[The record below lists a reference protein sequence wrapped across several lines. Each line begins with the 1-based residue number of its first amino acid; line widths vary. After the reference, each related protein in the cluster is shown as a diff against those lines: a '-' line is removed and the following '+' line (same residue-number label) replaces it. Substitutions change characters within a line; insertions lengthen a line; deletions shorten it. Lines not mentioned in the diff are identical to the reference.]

1 MLLWLQPLKFQK
13 RSYCWS
19 FEVWW
24 LMMEMSWW
32 IGVRQVM
39 ELFAAGPVSC
49 ATWQVL
55 SQVRYWVPWLEY
67 REINWWQKR
76 LQIFYA
82 SHSWSRCSYSR
93 AGATTCFVSSERNH
107 ALTLNPWKVEL
118 LQGHFS
124 FRWHELTNLN
134 FFFLSLHLPWYF
146 FTLWCVEMPKGRGNE
161 AAFWLCEANLIID
174 GRSGSRIM
182 YLILWNISM

>member
-13 RSYCWS
+13 RSCCWS

-39 ELFAAGPVSC
+39 KLFAAGPVSC
-49 ATWQVL
+49 ATRQVL
-55 SQVRYWVPWLEY
+55 SQVRYWVPWLGY

-76 LQIFYA
+76 LQIYA
-82 SHSWSRCSYSR
+82 SHSWSRCR
-93 AGATTCFVSSERNH
+93 TGATTYFVSSERND

-118 LQGHFS
+118 LQGHCNFS
-124 FRWHELTNLN
+124 WHELTNLI
-134 FFFLSLHLPWYF
+134 FFFLSCTYRGTSSHYGVWR
-146 FTLWCVEMPKGRGNE
+146 CQKGRGNE
-161 AAFWLCEANLIID
+161 AAFWLCEVNLIID
-174 GRSGSRIM
+174 DRSGSRIM